1 MKHNLKVTRMICNIL
16 LCSMLLL
23 TGCSGE
29 DKNGSMKAEDGRSY
43 GGIIQTDMKDT
54 VNTAFFE
61 MKINSVSKRSTYQF
75 KEGLYEAGT
84 GNTYL
89 IVDVTITNTFQKDL
103 PMSITDFTLDF
114 EGNDEQQVITGF
126 GNTDLH
132 QEKFMDNLFTLKEG
146 ESITKS
152 ILFSVKDAEEYI
164 LRYEE
169 YYEDGFE
176 GDCYEVI
183 LSEIEG

>member
-1 MKHNLKVTRMICNIL
+1 MRQNKKIIRMICSVV
-16 LCSMLLL
+16 LCSMLML

-29 DKNGSMKAEDGRSY
+29 DKNGSVKAEDGRSY
-43 GGIIQTDMKDT
+43 GGTIQTEMDDT

-61 MKINSVSKRSTYQF
+61 MKINSVSKRNTYQF
-75 KEGLYEAGT
+75 REGLYEAGS

-89 IVDVTITNTFQKDL
+89 IVDVTITNTFQKDI
-103 PMSITDFTLDF
+103 PMSITDFILDF
-114 EGNDEQQVITGF
+114 EGNNAEKVITGF
-126 GNTDLH
+126 GNTDLN
-132 QEKFMDNLFTLKEG
+132 QDKFMENLFTLKEG

-152 ILFSVKDAEEYI
+152 ILFSVKDAEQYI

-183 LSEIEG
+183 LSDIEG